1 MNLTDDKILCK
12 RLRKKEESALE
23 EIMKK
28 YISLI
33 SAVIYN
39 IGRNTLSKEDIVAG
53 CLYEMTFFG
62 FSEKKVI
69 QTRDDMYKDIEESK
83 AERK

>member
-1 MNLTDDKILCK
+1 
-12 RLRKKEESALE
+12 
-23 EIMKK
+23 
-28 YISLI
+28 
-33 SAVIYN
+33 
-39 IGRNTLSKEDIVAG
+39 
-53 CLYEMTFFG
+53 MTFFG